1 MKINEV
7 KTQGIDVP
15 GEEGFDSLVKL
26 YDEVKNF
33 KINESASILD
43 NFYVSEFKV
52 HCKDGKKSS
61 YHKFQLN
68 KYDKNDKN
76 YELQLNLSSTIV
88 CTYVLSLY
96 SDIWSDKDIGRF
108 EKISEYCNFIMYGLN
123 KCVEP
128 DECMPVQADF
138 VESKSGN
145 PKVELEPIDE
155 FSLLNILS
163 LLKNTIPNI
172 ENKYS
177 DGEYNILLKTIK
189 ILCKQFVIKEIPS
202 FRKGEEKHPFIFYK
216 FLRMILDWDD
226 MIKKNIDQHPEDWK
240 DCGEDINHSELNNF
254 VDGVEKHNSVFKY
267 LFDGIYTDAK
277 YEIYRQLSLYH
288 ASDFSLFDVKRLIY
302 ALLIIKLDDRYSNDL
317 IVKKVLD
324 LIFEIQYDTTGLWP
338 ICHGVNSDFYVN
350 AGEIKEEYKEGVI
363 ISGSPVL
370 SSIECLSDMLGH
382 EKIELDDK
390 YYEKIK
396 ITYDWILN
404 RIIKQDGTK
413 IGWYPEYERDR
424 TPKSW
429 TTGHTLIFLK
439 RYCDGISK
447 LIEEEAS
454 KGVSAV
460 DSASFRDWND
470 LVDTYGTK
478 EIIKKYTIEEIIN
491 SDDSKY
497 RSMILFGPPG
507 TGKSTLGKALA
518 KELEWDYVELTPGLF
533 LDEGDDKIISK
544 LNRIFKRLVKLNKK
558 VIFFDEVDQL
568 VEKRGEDKQSNW
580 IVTSILPKLSELR
593 EQKNIIFIMATNH
606 IEKVDDAIMRL
617 GRIDLVLPMGA
628 ISWRSR
634 LEMLRKKIK
643 LAKKDEVGLIEIKNY
658 FESLSEGDEVKNL
671 SEEEEVK
678 YFSEKYDA
686 RKLPNELIMYLKNTT
701 FIPFVQIDR
710 MLEEIS
716 RETYVGCYDI
726 FFGSDSENKSEKLED
741 DEFKKFV
748 KGTNEEKTGSINYSR
763 LPTNEDISNYIK
775 ENVSQYEQKS

>member
-1 MKINEV
+1 MKISEV
-7 KTQGIDVP
+7 ENQGI
-15 GEEGFDSLVKL
+15 EEKKFDKLVKL
-26 YDEVKNF
+26 YDELKNF

-43 NFYVSEFKV
+43 NFYVNKFKV
-52 HCKDGKKSS
+52 QCEDGKNSF

-68 KYDKNDKN
+68 KNDRN

-88 CTYVLSLY
+88 CTYVLSIY
-96 SDIWSDKDIGRF
+96 SNIWSDKDKERF
-108 EKISEYCNFIMYGLN
+108 ADTSEYYNFIMYGLK
-123 KCVEP
+123 KCVEH
-128 DECMPVQADF
+128 DECEPVQVDF
-138 VESKSGN
+138 VGFESDN
-145 PKVELEPIDE
+145 PKLEPIDE

-163 LLKNTIPNI
+163 LLKNTIPSI
-172 ENKYS
+172 EEN
-177 DGEYNILLKTIK
+177 NILIETIK
-189 ILCKQFVIKEIPS
+189 ILCKQFVIEEIPS

-216 FLRMILDWDD
+216 FLRMISDWDE
-226 MIKKNIDQHPEDWK
+226 MIKQNMDNNPEEWK
-240 DCGEDINHSELNNF
+240 HYSVNKDNPELKIF
-254 VDGVEKHNSVFKY
+254 VDGVNKHGSVFKHF
-267 LFDGIYTDAK
+267 FDEIYTDAK

-288 ASDFSLFDVKRLIY
+288 AHDLSLFDVKRLIY
-302 ALLIIKLDDRYSNDL
+302 ALLIIKLNDRYSNDL
-317 IVKKVLD
+317 MVKKVLD

-338 ICHGVNSDFYVN
+338 ICHGVNSDFYVDD
-350 AGEIKEEYKEGVI
+350 GKIKEEYKEGVI

-382 EKIELDDK
+382 ENIRLDDK

-404 RIIKQDGTK
+404 RIIKEDGTK

-454 KGVSAV
+454 KWVSAE
-460 DSASFRDWND
+460 DSAGFKDWNN
-470 LVDTYGTK
+470 LVETYGTK
-478 EIIKKYTIEEIIN
+478 EIIKKYTIEEIK
-491 SDDSKY
+491 DRGDSKY

-507 TGKSTLGKALA
+507 TGKSTVGKVLA
-518 KELEWDYVELTPGLF
+518 KELKWDYVELTPGLF
-533 LDEGDDKIISK
+533 LDEGDNKIISK
-544 LNRIFKRLVKLNKK
+544 LNRIFKRLVKLNEK

-568 VEKRGEDKQSNW
+568 VEKRGKDKQSNW

-643 LAKKDEVGLIEIKNY
+643 FVKKGDFKLIKNY
-658 FESLSEGDEVKNL
+658 FESLSEEDKVKNL
-671 SEEEEVK
+671 SEEDEVK
-678 YFSEKYDA
+678 YFSEKYNA
-686 RKLPNELIMYLKNTT
+686 NKLPIELTTYLKNTT
-701 FIPFVQIDR
+701 YIPFVQIDR
-710 MLEEIS
+710 MLEEIL
-716 RETYVGCYDI
+716 RGTCLNCYDI
-726 FFGSDSENKSEKLED
+726 FFGNDPKRKSEKLKD
-741 DEFKKFV
+741 DEFEKFEN
-748 KGTNEEKTGSINYSR
+748 GTSDETPKINYSR
-763 LPTNEDISNYIK
+763 LPTNEEIDKYTM
-775 ENVSQYEQKS
+775 ENMPQYEGYNPTKVQNRQ